1 VFRLFIMV
9 RWQNQEDPGYATPSS
24 SEDELE
30 VLEYETSAKHQNKNQ
45 PRQKRDCLTDD
56 WECKRFRGKHLD
68 GCRKKDFKDES
79 LWGWSEDRR
88 GESEELRK
96 PATPGGGVNVPKN
109 KHMTSRS
116 RKKQHYIAREKSNRF
131 LKHRSEADAGRAYSP
146 NTESRKRSQQQNNK
160 LLAKER
166 IRVPKWNNADSVA
179 RKKSDG
185 FLSPSPTQNSPKKNN
200 HLELFLS
207 LLPWG
212 KFLGSTKKVDK
223 SSTFPTSKPDNL
235 NGHGISLSPST
246 DGDDNYSLYSNE
258 PREFFSPLPIIQED
272 QLSEERLGLNGLK
285 KQSSSEC
292 KNDPCWQR
300 DFTGGYEDNWK
311 HRVLFPL
318 EELDDHSHLS
328 ESEQN

>member
-30 VLEYETSAKHQNKNQ
+30 VLEYETSAKHLNKKL
-45 PRQKRDCLTDD
+45 PLQKSGCQTDD
-56 WECKRFRGKHLD
+56 WDYKQFHGKHLD
-68 GCRKKDFKDES
+68 GCRKMDSKNES
-79 LWGWSEDRR
+79 LWGWSEDGWR
-88 GESEELRK
+88 ESEELRK
-96 PATPGGGVNVPKN
+96 PATPGGGVRVPKN

-131 LKHRSEADAGRAYSP
+131 LNHRSGADAGSVYSP
-146 NTESRKRSQQQNNK
+146 NTESRNRFQWQNNK
-160 LLAKER
+160 SHAKER
-166 IRVPKWNNADSVA
+166 IRQPKWNNTDSVA
-179 RKKSDG
+179 RKRSDG
-185 FLSPSPTQNSPKKNN
+185 FLSPSATQNSPNKNN
-200 HLELFLS
+200 HLGLFLS

-212 KFLGSTKKVDK
+212 KFLVSPEKNSFTD
-223 SSTFPTSKPDNL
+223 PTSKPDNL
-235 NGHGISLSPST
+235 NGQGIPLSPSA

-258 PREFFSPLPIIQED
+258 PREFFSPLPIIQDD
-272 QLSEERLGLNGLK
+272 QLSEDRLDMNDLK
-285 KQSSSEC
+285 RQSSSEC
-292 KNDPCWQR
+292 KNDLCWQR
-300 DFTGGYEDNWK
+300 DFYGGYNDNWK

>member
-131 LKHRSEADAGRAYSP
+131 RKHRSVVD
-146 NTESRKRSQQQNNK
+146 T
-160 LLAKER
+160 
-166 IRVPKWNNADSVA
+166 
-179 RKKSDG
+179 
-185 FLSPSPTQNSPKKNN
+185 
-200 HLELFLS
+200 
-207 LLPWG
+207 
-212 KFLGSTKKVDK
+212 GSA
-223 SSTFPTSKPDNL
+223 
-235 NGHGISLSPST
+235 
-246 DGDDNYSLYSNE
+246 
-258 PREFFSPLPIIQED
+258 
-272 QLSEERLGLNGLK
+272 
-285 KQSSSEC
+285 
-292 KNDPCWQR
+292 
-300 DFTGGYEDNWK
+300 
-311 HRVLFPL
+311 
-318 EELDDHSHLS
+318 
-328 ESEQN
+328 

>member
-1 VFRLFIMV
+1 
-9 RWQNQEDPGYATPSS
+9 
-24 SEDELE
+24 
-30 VLEYETSAKHQNKNQ
+30 
-45 PRQKRDCLTDD
+45 
-56 WECKRFRGKHLD
+56 
-68 GCRKKDFKDES
+68 
-79 LWGWSEDRR
+79 
-88 GESEELRK
+88 
-96 PATPGGGVNVPKN
+96 
-109 KHMTSRS
+109 MTSRS

-212 KFLGSTKKVDK
+212 KFLVSPEKK
-223 SSTFPTSKPDNL
+223 SSTDRQGMP
-235 NGHGISLSPST
+235 LSPSA

-258 PREFFSPLPIIQED
+258 PREFFSPSPIVQED
-272 QLSEERLGLNGLK
+272 QLSEERLDMNGLK

-300 DFTGGYEDNWK
+300 DFYSGYSDNWK
-311 HRVLFPL
+311 YRVLFPL
-318 EELDDHSHLS
+318 EELDDHSHQS